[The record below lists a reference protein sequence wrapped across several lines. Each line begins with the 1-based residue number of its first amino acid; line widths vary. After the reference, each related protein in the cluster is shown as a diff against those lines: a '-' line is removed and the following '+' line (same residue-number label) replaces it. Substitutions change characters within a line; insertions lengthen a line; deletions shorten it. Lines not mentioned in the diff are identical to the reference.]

1 MGGVQGVER
10 PMAVRCFDCEGRMV
24 CRRGL
29 RVMVKRFVG
38 LFISYKRGG
47 EIKGCVV
54 AEFFVVGF
62 KHCIV
67 GEVHMTLPH
76 FHSSQSI

>member
-1 MGGVQGVER
+1 
-10 PMAVRCFDCEGRMV
+10 MAVRCFDCEGIMV

-29 RVMVKRFVG
+29 MIMVKRFVG

-54 AEFFVVGF
+54 IFFVGF

-67 GEVHMTLPH
+67 GEVHMALPH
-76 FHSSQSI
+76 FYSSQSI